1 MNDLSSPHMIAR
13 DQASRAREVD
23 LSEAIRLEQRLKKD
37 TQCEILFSRFD
48 RGRYATDAS
57 HYQIFPIGVVVPR
70 TRDDLK
76 ALVHI
81 ASEFDVCLTGRGGG
95 TSQNGQTIN
104 RSLVIDDSKYLNR
117 LVEVDSEKQTC
128 VVEPGIVLDHL
139 NSKIKHTGLWYP
151 VDVSTSSRATLGG
164 MTGNNSCGSRSIR
177 YGTMRDNVRV
187 VQALLADG
195 NTVSWRT
202 LSKQEQSLTV
212 ADLRTRNDLLGKLL
226 YLGAAKKPL
235 IESRLPQLMRRVGG
249 YNVDALIPN
258 GNGGSG
264 CWPGTRSNP
273 SHLFVG
279 SEGTL
284 GLFEEIELSLSPI
297 PKNKTLGICHFKTF
311 YSAMDAAQHLVTLGP
326 SAVELVDNT
335 MIQLSRNIPMFAKT
349 VDLFVKGN
357 PDALLLVEFAEE
369 DQKENIRRLDQLEQ
383 LMADLGEPDSVVR
396 AEDPNFQKQIWEVR
410 KQGLN
415 IMMSMR
421 GDAKP
426 ISIVEDCAVELKD
439 LAEYTR
445 RLTEVFEKHGTS
457 GCWYAHASV
466 GTLHVR
472 PVLNLKKDLGAKALR
487 AVAEEA
493 FEMVREYKGSH
504 SGEHGDGIAR
514 SEFHEDMFG
523 SEMIALFK
531 EVKTLL
537 DPEGLFNPNKI
548 VDPPRHDDRTLFRF
562 SPTYEENITVHG
574 SFETGFNW
582 SEWGGFSGAVEMCN
596 NNGACRKTDS
606 GVMCPS
612 YRVTKN
618 EKDLVRGRANTLR
631 LALSGQLGS
640 DALTANEMLETMRLC
655 VGCKACQNECPT
667 SVDMAKMKSEVLYQR
682 IQRFGSSLRDKLIAY
697 LPHYA
702 PWLRKAPWIG
712 NLRDQIPGLP
722 WLSEKIIG
730 LSKDRKLPRWDSA
743 YQEPPTEASTNRP
756 AVILFGDTFNRSFE
770 TKNLYAARK
779 VLEAMG
785 YQVIEPKPDKR
796 PVCCGRTFLASGMI
810 DRAKKEATRFVATL
824 EPYVRQ
830 GIPIVGLEPS
840 CLLTLRDEFSVLL
853 DAATADFIAKHAF
866 LFEEFIENELAAG
879 RAKLNLSTAKCSEVL
894 VHGHCHQKAAR
905 VMRPVEA
912 LLKRIPGLDV
922 TMINSSCCGMA
933 GHFGYQKETFSES
946 IAMAELD
953 LAPAI
958 RNASE
963 STRIIADGTSCR
975 HQIADTTS
983 REAEHVAI
991 ILAEHLR
998 E

>member
-1 MNDLSSPHMIAR
+1 MNDLSSTHVISQNYVSNTHLL
-13 DQASRAREVD
+13 DT
-23 LSEAIRLEQRLKKD
+23 SEATRLEQRLKKD
-37 TQCEILFSRFD
+37 TQCEILFSQFD
-48 RGRYATDAS
+48 RGRYSTDAS
-57 HYQIFPIGVVVPR
+57 HYQIFPVGVVVPR
-70 TRDDLK
+70 TRDDLN

-81 ASEFDVCLTGRGGG
+81 ATEFGICLTGRGGG

-104 RSLVIDDSKYLNR
+104 QSLVIDCSKYLNR
-117 LVEVDSEKQTC
+117 LVELKTENQTC

-139 NSKIKHTGLWYP
+139 NSKLRQAGLWYP

-177 YGTMRDNVRV
+177 YGTMRDNVQSVR
-187 VQALLADG
+187 ALLANG
-195 NTVSWRT
+195 ESVNWRT
-202 LSKQEQSLTV
+202 LSKQQQTSSVQELSG
-212 ADLRTRNDLLGKLL
+212 RHDLLGKLL
-226 YLGAAKKPL
+226 HLGAFNKSL
-235 IESRLPQLMRRVGG
+235 IESRLPQIMRRVGG
-249 YNVDALIPN
+249 YNIDALIPN

-264 CWPGTRSNP
+264 CWPGTLSNP

-284 GLFEEIELSLSPI
+284 GLFEEIELKLSPI
-297 PKNKTLGICHFKTF
+297 PKNKTLGICHFKSF
-311 YSAMDAAQHLVTLGP
+311 YSAMDAAQHLVTLEP

-335 MIQLSRNIPMFAKT
+335 MIELARNIPMFAKT
-349 VDLFVKGN
+349 VDSFVKGS

-369 DQKENIRRLDQLEQ
+369 DQGGNIRRLDQLEQ
-383 LMADLGEPDSVVR
+383 LMADLNEPDSVVR
-396 AEDPNFQKQIWEVR
+396 AENLSFQKQIWEVR

-445 RLTEVFEKHGTS
+445 RLTEVFKKYGTS

-472 PVLNLKKDLGAKALR
+472 PVLNLKKDLGTKALR

-514 SEFHEDMFG
+514 SEFHKDMFG
-523 SEMIALFK
+523 PGIVALFE

-537 DPEGLFNPNKI
+537 DPGGLFNPNKI
-548 VDPPRHDDRTLFRF
+548 VNPPRHDDRTLFRF
-562 SPTYEENITVHG
+562 GPNYEENITLHG

-582 SEWGGFSGAVEMCN
+582 SGWGGFSGAVEMCN
-596 NNGACRKTDS
+596 NNGACRKTDP

-631 LALSGQLGS
+631 LALSGQLGA
-640 DALTANEMLETMRLC
+640 DAVTADEMLETMRLC

-682 IQRFGSSLRDKLIAY
+682 TKRFGSSLRDKVIAY
-697 LPHYA
+697 VPHYA
-702 PWLRKAPWIG
+702 PLLGRAPWIG
-712 NLRDQIPGLP
+712 NLRDQVPGLP

-730 LSKDRKLPRWDSA
+730 LAKDRKLPKWDRA
-743 YQEPPTEASTNRP
+743 YQEPPAQRRTTRP
-756 AVILFGDTFNRSFE
+756 TVILFGDTFNRSFE
-770 TKNLYAARK
+770 TKNLYAARR
-779 VLEAMG
+779 VLESMG
-785 YQVIEPKPDKR
+785 YEVIEPKPNKR
-796 PVCCGRTFLASGMI
+796 SVCCGRTFLASGMI
-810 DRAKKEATRFVATL
+810 DQARKEATRFVETF
-824 EPYVRQ
+824 EPYIRQ

-853 DAATADFIAKHAF
+853 QADKAEQIAKHAF

-879 RAKLNLSTAKCSEVL
+879 RATLNLSDARQPEAL

-905 VMRPVEA
+905 VMGPVA
-912 LLKRIPGLDV
+912 SLLKRIPGLEV

-933 GHFGYQKETFSES
+933 GHFGYQKETLKES

-963 STRIIADGTSCR
+963 DARIVADGTSCR
-975 HQIADTTS
+975 HQIIDTTS
-983 REAEHVAI
+983 RKAEHVAI
-991 ILAEHLR
+991 ILAEHLK